1 MCGILDNFFF
11 FWQGEEV
18 RGEGASK
25 GFQTET
31 HQLCLW
37 IPTAPAGA
45 SEQVHRGIKHGD
57 TGGTGWEVEQG
68 ATDSC

>member
-1 MCGILDNFFF
+1 MGR
-11 FWQGEEV
+11 G
-18 RGEGASK
+18 GEGASE

-45 SEQVHRGIKHGD
+45 SEQVHRGIKRRD
-57 TGGTGWEVEQG
+57 TGATGGSGTRSNRFMLRKHVNTSLVGVS
-68 ATDSC
+68 A